1 MSIVSTNWL
10 DKNLENVKII
20 DCSWHMPNVDRDPFK
35 EYQAQHI
42 KNAIFFDIDK
52 NSNPNSNLPHMLTD
66 KNSWEKL
73 VSLMGISN
81 NDKIVYIDKP
91 KH

>member
-35 EYQAQHI
+35 EYQTQHI
-42 KNAIFFDIDK
+42 KFVD
-52 NSNPNSNLPHMLTD
+52 NPEGTD
-66 KNSWEKL
+66 KDFPLCFTRGRQLHRLFLSEFA
-73 VSLMGISN
+73 
-81 NDKIVYIDKP
+81 
-91 KH
+91 